1 MDVEQEKE
9 GGLLAQLPTVV
20 LGILIILLAVTLAVA
35 DSSGTQSVPVEVR
48 ESHTVPLGLLNVG
61 LTGIFGIIVGLTAF
75 LVLGEYSD
83 AQQALQSEAGDVEE
97 IYRLAVPLPEPKKQ
111 QSRVSRLICSCGR
124 KRGMASHGR
133 SQDESTRR
141 RPH

>member
-1 MDVEQEKE
+1 MSIKRRE

-35 DSSGTQSVPVEVR
+35 GTALVRNRVPIKVRDSL
-48 ESHTVPLGLLNVG
+48 TVPLGLLNVG

-83 AQQALQSEAGDVEE
+83 AQQALQSEA
-97 IYRLAVPLPEPKKQ
+97 
-111 QSRVSRLICSCGR
+111 
-124 KRGMASHGR
+124 
-133 SQDESTRR
+133 
-141 RPH
+141 